1 MPVALRPSLSSSGIA
16 GEAHSQLAENW
27 SASTTQ
33 GSSASSA
40 SHSAARGQEAGC
52 NLPENGKSGISG
64 SFCLLGRDGS
74 SYPGSQLST
83 SSASPL
89 CTRPVVCRNRST
101 ARSDRPNCVASRNR
115 PPVVM
120 QVRSGIGEPSAI
132 AASSYA
138 EFEPMTAPVGE
149 LSAPPSADQPK
160 HLTTPSGS
168 KRALGVISMALKNRV
183 WCNPGKG
190 TPSAPRNALA
200 PLTIVRKAPVD
211 MEDILKNE
219 PHLTRNRTSLKS
231 KLSRIVENQAAF
243 NPKPHKAGVTNASGS
258 KLLVFDAEHQ
268 SAKGRNSKSVS
279 RNFFPESELVRDRI
293 FAN

>member
-40 SHSAARGQEAGC
+40 SHIADHGQEAGC
-52 NLPENGKSGISG
+52 NLLENGKSGISG

-74 SYPGSQLST
+74 SHPGSQLST

-101 ARSDRPNCVASRNR
+101 ARSDRPNCVASRNST
-115 PPVVM
+115 PVVM
-120 QVRSGIGEPSAI
+120 QVRSGVGEPSAI

-168 KRALGVISMALKNRV
+168 KRALGIISMALKNRV

-200 PLTIVRKAPVD
+200 P
-211 MEDILKNE
+211 
-219 PHLTRNRTSLKS
+219 
-231 KLSRIVENQAAF
+231 
-243 NPKPHKAGVTNASGS
+243 
-258 KLLVFDAEHQ
+258 
-268 SAKGRNSKSVS
+268 
-279 RNFFPESELVRDRI
+279 
-293 FAN
+293 

>member
-1 MPVALRPSLSSSGIA
+1 MPVALRPSLFTSGIA
-16 GEAHSQLAENW
+16 GEAHSQPAENW

-33 GSSASSA
+33 GRSASSA

-64 SFCLLGRDGS
+64 SFCLPGRDGS

-138 EFEPMTAPVGE
+138 EFDPMTAIIGE
-149 LSAPPSADQPK
+149 ASAPPSADQLK
-160 HLTTPSGS
+160 HFTAPSGS
-168 KRALGVISMALKNRV
+168 KRTLGVVRMASNKGV
-183 WCNPGKG
+183 WCYPVRVHLV
-190 TPSAPRNALA
+190 PLA
-200 PLTIVRKAPVD
+200 K
-211 MEDILKNE
+211 MW
-219 PHLTRNRTSLKS
+219 
-231 KLSRIVENQAAF
+231 SRQ
-243 NPKPHKAGVTNASGS
+243 
-258 KLLVFDAEHQ
+258 Q
-268 SAKGRNSKSVS
+268 S
-279 RNFFPESELVRDRI
+279 
-293 FAN
+293 